1 MQNTFQQLFLD
12 KIQFFQQQQL
22 AAQKKNFVLRGR
34 EQQYTLNQQRS
45 TGLVYLSCKSPKGI
59 SIPVS
64 INRDTEKYNIWFII
78 RTYFLIK
85 NNLTYCLPPR
95 SQNIVPNIMPMNVVK
110 KNLTA
115 VYGGLRQYDKRCFH
129 KQAWHWTKKD
139 CEN

>member
-1 MQNTFQQLFLD
+1 
-12 KIQFFQQQQL
+12 
-22 AAQKKNFVLRGR
+22 
-34 EQQYTLNQQRS
+34 LNPQRS

-64 INRDTEKYNIWFII
+64 INRETEKYNIWCII